1 VGKGKRWDWLE
12 TAFILSQVGRGERQ
26 SRQRYEQFLREG
38 MAKGLKDPF
47 RKVVASTVLGSER
60 FVGWVRKKWVGKEA
74 SDREIP
80 ALKKLSVWPHLSLIQ
95 QKCERAFGIG
105 SGESRRIGMYLSH
118 RLSGVPLAEIG
129 KYFGGVGPSA
139 VTQNSR
145 RIEKKFAEDRE
156 LLVQAEMLKRT
167 LSE

>member
-1 VGKGKRWDWLE
+1 MGKR
-12 TAFILSQVGRGERQ
+12 
-26 SRQRYEQFLREG
+26 
-38 MAKGLKDPF
+38 
-47 RKVVASTVLGSER
+47 
-60 FVGWVRKKWVGKEA
+60 A

-80 ALKKLSVWPHLSLIQ
+80 SLRKLSIWPDLGLIQ
-95 QKCERAFGIG
+95 QKCERAFGKG
-105 SGESRRIGMYLSH
+105 SGESRRMGMYLSH

-145 RIEKKFAEDRE
+145 RIEKKLAEDHE
-156 LLVQAEMLKRT
+156 LLAQTEMLKRT